1 MMKTSSSILPLQLI
15 MLKSTGQEMN
25 LTLLQVDHL
34 QLLHVHELNLDLHY
48 LNVESTPSKE
58 IQKRTSVGCISK
70 RMVDKIDVALIIIC
84 LLIIVIVAI
93 WLLLCYRW
101 NLYPY
106 TKYERV
112 IPPNENAIMVA
123 KKGEPLTAEE
133 MKIRRDNA
141 RDFCQAMSNT
151 ENFMSIY
158 CKVPSKFGGINCDD
172 I

>member
-1 MMKTSSSILPLQLI
+1 MMTSSLSISQLQLI
-15 MLKSTGQEMN
+15 MLKSIDQKMN
-25 LTLLQVDHL
+25 LTILQVDQL
-34 QLLHVHELNLDLHY
+34 QLLHVHELNLDP
-48 LNVESTPSKE
+48 NAESIQSKE

-93 WLLLCYRW
+93 YLLLCYRW

-123 KKGEPLTAEE
+123 NKGEPLTAEE